1 MAVVII
7 SVPSCMK
14 LDVNQFELLKN
25 KGVFNSYEISSD
37 LSQYTL
43 YWTSIKA
50 FDNITGEGRKKAE
63 ITLVR
68 DYKAITCQ
76 RRASVAYLYYDNE
89 NKIWL

>member
-1 MAVVII
+1 MVVAII

-25 KGVFNSYEISSD
+25 KGAFDSYEISSD

-50 FDNITGEGRKKAE
+50 FDEITAEGRKSAE

-68 DYKAITCQ
+68 EYKSDICQ